1 MPAALRWF
9 LNLLPTNPI
18 CVRLVQG
25 GSRRLRH
32 LYIRA
37 GYLAVLIVVLLFMLL
52 QGGGSGTTSYRELA
66 AAGAA
71 AFQVVAYLQ
80 IGVICVLTPVF
91 MAGALAQ
98 ESNPKTWDVLLT
110 TPLSAGQMVLGQLFG
125 RLFFV
130 LALLAASLPLFAITQ
145 YFGGVPGRSVLLSY
159 VVSACAALIVGA
171 TAIALAVNRLAGKRA
186 VFAFYVAV
194 VSYLGVTAA
203 LDAFLQAGSPAGPG
217 GVTLMTALNPF
228 LALRAL
234 LNPSTYPVPDAVQ
247 LQAMGSVARLW
258 FGRPVFMWCMLSGG
272 LSAIMCAVSSI
283 TVREIGSRTGTP
295 WYRKVFGLGAKGA
308 ESRPAREVWHNPI
321 AWREAAARANTLP
334 KLVARWGFIAL
345 GAAFGIGL
353 TIAFHQGRL
362 TPNSFRMAL
371 MATVW
376 TELVIITL
384 IAINMSATA
393 ISREREDGTLDLL
406 LTTPISQAYYL
417 NGKLRGLISYLA
429 PLLAVPVFTVA
440 IAGLYALLDGFGN
453 AAVTVTT
460 NMGTAGR
467 VDAPIVLPEGAVI
480 LPIAALP
487 FIAFCIIIGL
497 QWSLKSKGTIGS
509 VVATVGVVGAV
520 AGVAGLCG
528 WQAASEMAYVG
539 PVLAGLNPVSLTYA
553 IVEPVEATW
562 DTVAAGGS
570 LDASRVGLG
579 VGAALSVLLYG
590 GIVLAMR
597 SSMVKTFDRTTRQLA
612 GSR

>member
-32 LYIRA
+32 LYIRS

-52 QGGGSGTTSYRELA
+52 QGGGSGTTNYRELA

-110 TPLSAGQMVLGQLFG
+110 TPLSAPQMVLGQLFG

-159 VVSACAALIVGA
+159 VISGCAALVVGA
-171 TAIALAVNRLAGKRA
+171 TAIALAVNRLAGRRA

-203 LDAFLQAGSPAGPG
+203 LDVFLQPTSPAGAG
-217 GVTLMTALNPF
+217 GVTIMTALNPF

-234 LNPSTYPVPDAVQ
+234 LSPSNYPVPDAVQ
-247 LQAMGSVARLW
+247 LQSMGSFAQLW
-258 FGRPVFMWCMLSGG
+258 FGRPVFMWGMLSGG
-272 LSAIMCAVSSI
+272 ISAALCFVSSF
-283 TVREIGSRTGTP
+283 TVREVGTRNGTP
-295 WYRKVFGLGAKGA
+295 WYRKLFGLSAKG
-308 ESRPAREVWHNPI
+308 SDTRRAREVWNNPI

-334 KLVARWGFIAL
+334 KRLARWGFIAA

-353 TIAFHQGRL
+353 TIAFHNGRL
-362 TPNSFRMAL
+362 TPGAFRLAL
-371 MATVW
+371 LTTVW
-376 TELVIITL
+376 TELIIITL
-384 IAINMSATA
+384 VAINMSATA

-429 PLLAVPVFTVA
+429 PLLAVPVATIA
-440 IAGLYALLDGFGN
+440 IAGIYAMLGGFGN
-453 AAVTVTT
+453 PNVIVTT
-460 NMGTAGR
+460 TITPP
-467 VDAPIVLPEGAVI
+467 VVVEAPIVLPEGAVI
-480 LPIAALP
+480 LPLASLP

-497 QWSLKSKGTIGS
+497 QWSLKSRGTIGS
-509 VVATVGVVGAV
+509 VVATVGIVGAV
-520 AGVAGLCG
+520 GGVAGLCG
-528 WQAASEMAYVG
+528 WQAAANIAYVG
-539 PVLAGLNPVSLTYA
+539 PVLAGLNPVSLSYA
-553 IVEPVEATW
+553 LVEPVYATW
-562 DTVAAGGS
+562 DTVEADTT
-570 LDASRVGLG
+570 LLTSRVALG
-579 VGAALSVLLYG
+579 IGAALSMLIYG
-590 GIVLAMR
+590 GLVMAIR

-612 GSR
+612 GGS